1 MLQPAVAQWL
11 QELRHAVAF
20 YTLIPA
26 HWMGTVVS
34 EREPVPMG
42 QAMRMVPLA
51 GALVGAVGAAICA
64 LAAALT
70 GSTLVASVSAVAA
83 TMMITG
89 ALHEDGLADTADA
102 LAGTT
107 PEKRLEILHDSHIGN
122 FGAAA
127 LCTSILLRVALI
139 AVIAQVDGIAATA
152 LVLIAAHA
160 VSRGF
165 ALWLPYCL
173 PPARKSGAAVA
184 FGRPSERVFVEVIL
198 ISLVIAFITAASVAH
213 IVATVVAVLVSA
225 LVVLGATWLA
235 ERLFGGQT
243 GDLSGATQQLAEIAF
258 LFGFTALIGL

>member
-1 MLQPAVAQWL
+1 MVAQWL
-11 QELRHAVAF
+11 SEIRQAVAF

-26 HWMGTVVS
+26 HWMGAEAA
-34 EREPVPMG
+34 EREPVPMAE
-42 QAMRMVPLA
+42 AMRMVPLA
-51 GALVGAVGAAICA
+51 GVVVGAVGGVIFA

-70 GSTLVASVSAVAA
+70 GSILVASVSAVAA
-83 TMMITG
+83 TTIITG

-107 PEKRLEILHDSHIGN
+107 PEKRLEIMRDSHIGN

-127 LCTSILLRVALI
+127 LCMSILLRVALI
-139 AVIAQVDGIAATA
+139 AVIAQAGGTGAAV

-184 FGRPSERVFVEVIL
+184 FGRPNERVFVEIVL

-213 IVATVVAVLVSA
+213 IIATAVAVLVSA
-225 LVVLGATWLA
+225 LVVLGMTWTV
-235 ERLFGGQT
+235 ERLFEGQT

-258 LFGFTALIGL
+258 LFGFTALIGS